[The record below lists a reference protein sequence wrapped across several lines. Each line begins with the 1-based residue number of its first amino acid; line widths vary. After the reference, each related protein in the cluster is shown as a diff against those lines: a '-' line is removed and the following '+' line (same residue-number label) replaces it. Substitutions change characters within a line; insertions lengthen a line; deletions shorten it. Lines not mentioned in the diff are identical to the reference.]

1 MKDMM
6 RMGSFLFIIAGIA
19 GVLLAFTESLTSPLI
34 GENRIKMLEA
44 ARREV
49 LPDAKSFLPVEFKA
63 ENGTVTNYVAGFNE
77 AGELTGIVLN
87 AAPKGYAGPIEMVL
101 GLNSNG
107 KISGVKILSQK
118 ETPGLGTKLAAASFL
133 EPFNKIAREKENP
146 VFLVKQDGGDIDAI
160 TAATISSRAF
170 CAGVREAIS
179 AFDKVKN
186 DFARLKAPETQTATS
201 TGGVK

>member
-6 RMGSFLFIIAGIA
+6 RMGSFLFLIAAVA

-34 GENRIKMLEA
+34 GENLLRKLEE

-49 LPDAKSFLPVEFKA
+49 LPDAKTFLPAEFKEA
-63 ENGTVTNYVAGFNE
+63 DGSTTTYVAGFKE
-77 AGELTGIVLN
+77 TGELSGIVIN

-101 GLNSNG
+101 GINQNG
-107 KISGVKILSQK
+107 KLSGVKILSQK

-133 EPFNKIAREKENP
+133 DPFNRVLKEKEKP

-170 CAGVREAIS
+170 CSGVREAMNVFSRI
-179 AFDKVKN
+179 KN
-186 DFARLKAPETQTATS
+186 DFANLKAPQINSATS
-201 TGGVK
+201 TGGIK